1 MSPDERALLSA
12 IDARPADDLPRLVY
26 ADWLDD
32 HGHAVRAE
40 FVRLQC
46 EIARHETDRTA
57 RSHHSPLWSRQDE
70 LLSDHRPELLGDLAG
85 LPEAAVEFDRGFPAR
100 VTVSVDEFLVRGA
113 ALAALRPRPKVA
125 VNGVMSNAPG
135 FFRSPHLGCVTRA
148 SGWAAGDTPGPEEW
162 PPDYERIAKAVE
174 QLTRLE
180 DLDLSGCHI
189 GIWAAL
195 VFQTVRLPALV
206 ELDLSDNDLDDV
218 AVAALLNADL
228 PKRLLLGRNP
238 ITDQGAF
245 EMADRLGRSRVEY
258 LNVRGTQI
266 GRPGQIALLAT
277 FDRKDKK
284 VDLF

>member
-1 MSPDERALLSA
+1 MSSDEISLLAA

-40 FVRLQC
+40 FIRLQC
-46 EIARHETDRTA
+46 EIARHEADRTA
-57 RSHHSPLWSRQDE
+57 PAGHGRAWERQHD
-70 LLSDHRPELLGDLAG
+70 LLTHYRADLLGPLAG
-85 LPEAAVEFDRGFPAR
+85 LPESAVALARGFPAR
-100 VTVSVDEFLVRGA
+100 VVVTVAEFV
-113 ALAALRPRPKVA
+113 ALGPVLDALRPRSKVA
-125 VNGVMSNAPG
+125 VTGVMADARG
-135 FFRSPHLGCVTRA
+135 FFRSDHLGCVTRVA
-148 SGWAAGDTPGPEEW
+148 GWAAGGPDPDNW
-162 PPDYERIAKAVE
+162 PPDLDRVADAAKR
-174 QLTRLE
+174 LFRLE
-180 DLDLSGCHI
+180 ELDLSGCQI

-195 VFQTVRLPALV
+195 ILQTVNLPALV

-258 LNVRGTQI
+258 LNVSGTRI